1 MFFFFIWHTVCVK
14 YVCNS
19 TEMQYFIAVKFI
31 LFRSPEKKSSFL
43 VLVERMYVCGFVA
56 LCVRM
61 SIAGASEF
69 EGTMS

>member
-1 MFFFFIWHTVCVK
+1 
-14 YVCNS
+14 
-19 TEMQYFIAVKFI
+19 MQYFISVKFI

-61 SIAGASEF
+61 SIAGASEV